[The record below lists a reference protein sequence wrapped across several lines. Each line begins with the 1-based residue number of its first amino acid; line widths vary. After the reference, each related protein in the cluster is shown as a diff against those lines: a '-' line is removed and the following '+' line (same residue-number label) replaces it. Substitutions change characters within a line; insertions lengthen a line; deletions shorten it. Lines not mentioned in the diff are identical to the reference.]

1 MRLTNNPS
9 TGTVL
14 VLCNDPSEG
23 VHEMFWKDYGTE
35 FFKSRIKIS
44 RSNLQSIL
52 MRPDALMNLSEAFQ
66 HFYIVRPRH
75 SVHVERTLWTR
86 FHLAVLLT

>member
-9 TGTVL
+9 MGTVL

-23 VHEMFWKDYGTE
+23 VHEVFWKDYGTE

-44 RSNLQSIL
+44 RSKVS
-52 MRPDALMNLSEAFQ
+52 
-66 HFYIVRPRH
+66 
-75 SVHVERTLWTR
+75 
-86 FHLAVLLT
+86 